1 MITIPKP
8 PLSRVLL
15 YQLVVLLPVYGVL
28 LLLDNRLANSVLVG
42 ALIQIVPQAW
52 FARQA
57 FKYSGARQASSVVR
71 AMYRGETGKVVL
83 TAVLLAIAFML
94 YKQWNFFA
102 LFAAFIAMIPLQ
114 WIFTKRVLQ
123 QKTQQQ
129 N

>member
-1 MITIPKP
+1 M
-8 PLSRVLL
+8 
-15 YQLVVLLPVYGVL
+15 
-28 LLLDNRLANSVLVG
+28 LLDNRLANSVLVG
-42 ALIQIVPQAW
+42 ALIQVVPQAW

-57 FKYSGARQASSVVR
+57 FKYSGARQAPSVVR

-83 TAVLLAIAFML
+83 TAVLLAITFML

-102 LFAAFIAMIPLQ
+102 LFAAFIAIIPLQ

-123 QKTQQQ
+123 Q

>member
-42 ALIQIVPQAW
+42 ALIQVVPQAW

-57 FKYSGARQASSVVR
+57 FKYSGARQAPSVVR

-83 TAVLLAIAFML
+83 TAVLLAITFML

-102 LFAAFIAMIPLQ
+102 LFAAFIAIIPLQ

-123 QKTQQQ
+123 Q